1 MRHLEQQATEVSA
14 GFTGWSAHHPVAT
27 TLLTLGCIL
36 LGALAFFRLPIAPL
50 PEAEYPT
57 IQIRANLPGAS
68 PETMASAVATPLEV
82 AFSAIPGI
90 TEMTS
95 GSALGL
101 TNITL
106 QFTLDK
112 DIDTAAQEVQA
123 AINTAANRLPDDMP
137 QLPVWRKQN
146 PNDSP
151 LLVLGVQSDLMTL
164 EQLSDAAE
172 TLLARRISQIEGVA
186 ENQIVGQRKPA
197 MRIQASPQQLAALG
211 LSLSDIRA
219 VVRAAS
225 VNQPKGALFGERR
238 VSTLQANDQ
247 IFDPAQYAQLIVA
260 WRDGAP
266 VHLGDVARISFG
278 AENDYVMGWPNG
290 KPGVLFVIRR
300 QPGANIVATA
310 DRVRAALPQLQ
321 AQLPASVKLDVLNDR
336 TRTIRSSLAEVEFTL
351 LLAIGLVIV
360 VMGLFLRELAATL
373 IVSAVLAVSLIAT
386 CAVIYV
392 AGFSLNNLT
401 LVAFVIAVGFIV
413 DDAIVVIEN
422 IHRHREAGASMLDAA
437 LNGTREIGF
446 TVITIS
452 LSLIAAFIPLL
463 FMGGIVGR
471 LFREF
476 AMTAA
481 CAILISVL
489 ACLTLAPM
497 LASRF
502 MKALPP
508 EHKPTGF
515 VVRLIDSYARGL
527 DWALA
532 HQRLMLAGFGVTLL
546 VAVLAYVGIPKG
558 FFPLQDT
565 AFVVASTQA
574 ADDISYADMKRKHE
588 QLAKILARDP
598 AVQSYAHAIGAGF
611 GSQAMNSGRLWIS
624 LKDRADRDVSA
635 EGFINRVR
643 PQMAKVPGI
652 RTLMRSSQDI
662 NLGGGGG
669 SAQYLYVLSSA
680 DNDLLAQWS
689 TRLTGAMEKM
699 PILRDVASDQQL
711 GASVTRLTIDR
722 AAAARFGITTED
734 IDQLLYD
741 AFGQRQ
747 IGEYQTETNQYKVVL
762 EIDERSR
769 GMTQA
774 LSYLHLRSPLT
785 GEMVPLTAVAK
796 VEPRSTGPLTITH
809 SGLFPSVGISFN
821 LAPGIALSDAV
832 QAIRKM
838 ETEANM
844 PDSITGRFQGAA
856 QAFQDALSTQPLLIL
871 AALVAV
877 YIILGVL
884 YESFVHPLTIL
895 STLPSAGI
903 GALLALWLAGQDF
916 SIMGMIGIVL
926 LIGIVKKNGI
936 LMVDFALDAQRTQN
950 MSPQDAIRTACLVRF
965 RPIMMTTLAAL
976 LGALPLVLAFGTGAE
991 LRQPLGIAVVGGLLL
1006 SQLLTLFSTPVIYLA
1021 LDRLFYQRKRQQA
1034 SASTVS
1040 AEVRS

>member
-1 MRHLEQQATEVSA
+1 MRHLEQQATAVGS
-14 GFTGWSAHHPVAT
+14 GFSGWSAHHPVAT

-36 LGALAFFRLPIAPL
+36 LGALAFLRLPVAPL
-50 PEAEYPT
+50 PEAEYPM
-57 IQIRANLPGAS
+57 IQVRATLPGAS
-68 PETMASAVATPLEV
+68 PETMASSVATPLEV
-82 AFSAIPGI
+82 AFSAIPGV

-95 GSALGL
+95 SSTMGQTG
-101 TNITL
+101 IVL

-123 AINTAANRLPDDMP
+123 AINTASNRLPDNMP
-137 QLPVWRKQN
+137 ELPVWRKAN

-151 LLVLGVQSDLMTL
+151 LLVLSLQSDLLTL
-164 EQLSDAAE
+164 EQLSDVAE

-186 ENQIVGQRKPA
+186 ETQIVGQRKPA
-197 MRIQASPQQLAALG
+197 LRIQASPQQLAAVG
-211 LSLSDIRA
+211 LSLADIRA
-219 VVRAAS
+219 VVGAAS
-225 VNQPKGALFGERR
+225 VNQPKGALFGESR

-247 IFDPAQYAQLIVA
+247 IFDPVQYDQLIVA

-266 VHLGDVARISFG
+266 VHLGDVARVSFG
-278 AENDYVMGWPNG
+278 SENDYVISWPNG
-290 KPGVLFVIRR
+290 KPGLLFVIRR

-310 DRVRAALPQLQ
+310 DRVRAALPEMRK
-321 AQLPASVKLDVLNDR
+321 QLPASVDLDVINDR
-336 TRTIRSSLAEVEFTL
+336 TRTIRSSLAEVELTL
-351 LLAIGLVIV
+351 VLAIGLVIV
-360 VMGLFLRELAATL
+360 VMGVFLRERAATL
-373 IVSAVLAVSLIAT
+373 IVSAVLAVSLVLT
-386 CAVIYV
+386 FAVMYL

-401 LVAFVIAVGFIV
+401 LVALVVAVGFIV
-413 DDAIVVIEN
+413 DDAIVVVEN
-422 IHRHREAGASMLDAA
+422 IHRHREAGASMMDAA
-437 LNGTREIGF
+437 LKGASEIGF

-481 CAILISVL
+481 CAILVSVV

-508 EHKPTGF
+508 DHKPTGF

-532 HQRLMLAGFGVTLL
+532 HQRLMLAGFGLTLL
-546 VAVLAYVGIPKG
+546 VAVLSYVAIPKG

-574 ADDISYADMKRKHE
+574 ADDVSYNDMKRKHE
-588 QLAKILARDP
+588 QLAKVLAADP
-598 AVQSYAHAIGAGF
+598 AVETYAHAIGTGF
-611 GSQAMNSGRLWIS
+611 GSQGMSGGRFWIA
-624 LKDRADRDVSA
+624 LKDRSDRDVSA

-643 PQMAKVPGI
+643 PQMLEVPGI

-662 NLGGGGG
+662 NLGAGGG
-669 SAQYLYVLSSA
+669 SAQYLYVLRSA
-680 DNDLLAQWS
+680 DSELLSQWGS
-689 TRLTGAMEKM
+689 RLTDAMVKLPM
-699 PILRDVASDQQL
+699 LRDVASDQQL
-711 GASVTRLTIDR
+711 GSSVIRLNIDR
-722 AAAARFGITTED
+722 SAAARFGISTQD

-747 IGEYQTETNQYKVVL
+747 IGEYQTETNQYKVIL
-762 EIDERSR
+762 EIDTGLR
-769 GMTQA
+769 GTTQA

-785 GEMVPLTAVAK
+785 GDMVPLTAVAT
-796 VEPRSTGPLTITH
+796 VEPRSTGPVAITH

-832 QAIRKM
+832 QAIAKM
-838 ETEANM
+838 EAEVGM
-844 PDSITGRFQGAA
+844 PDAISGRFQGAA

-903 GALLALWLAGQDF
+903 GALFALWMSGQDF
-916 SIMGMIGIVL
+916 SIMAMIGIVL

-936 LMVDFALDAQRTQN
+936 LMVDFALDAQRT
-950 MSPQDAIRTACLVRF
+950 IRSACLARF

-991 LRQPLGIAVVGGLLL
+991 LRQPLGIAVVGGLIL
-1006 SQLLTLFSTPVIYLA
+1006 SQMLTLFSTPVIYLA
-1021 LDRLFYQRKRQQA
+1021 LDRVFYQRSREQPAA
-1034 SASTVS
+1034 SNAA
-1040 AEVRS
+1040 AEVRA

>member
-1 MRHLEQQATEVSA
+1 MRHLEQQTTALGAS
-14 GFTGWSAHHPVAT
+14 FTGWSAHHPVAT

-36 LGALAFFRLPIAPL
+36 LGVLAFFRLPVAPL

-57 IQIRANLPGAS
+57 IQIRSMLPGAS
-68 PETMASAVATPLEV
+68 PETMASSVATPLEV

-95 GSALGL
+95 VSSLGM

-106 QFTLDK
+106 QFTLEK
-112 DIDTAAQEVQA
+112 EIDTAAQEVQA
-123 AINTAANRLPDDMP
+123 AINTAANRLPDEMP
-137 QLPVWRKQN
+137 ELPVWRKQN

-151 LLVLGVQSDLMTL
+151 LLVLGLQSDLMTL

-172 TLLARRISQIEGVA
+172 TLLARRISQIQGVA
-186 ENQIVGQRKPA
+186 ETQIVGQRKPA
-197 MRIQASPQQLAALG
+197 LRIQASPQQLAALG

-247 IFDPAQYAQLIVA
+247 IFDPAQYEQLVVA
-260 WRDGAP
+260 WRDGSP
-266 VHLGDVARISFG
+266 VKLGDVARISFD
-278 AENDYVMGWPNG
+278 AENDYMMGWPNG
-290 KPGVLFVIRR
+290 KPGVMFVIRR

-310 DRVRAALPQLQ
+310 DRVRAALPQLR
-321 AQLPASVKLDVLNDR
+321 AQLPASVRLDVLNDR
-336 TRTIRSSLAEVEFTL
+336 TRTIRSSLAEVELTL
-351 LLAIGLVIV
+351 VLAIGLVIV
-360 VMGLFLRELAATL
+360 VMGLFLRERAATL
-373 IVSAVLAVSLIAT
+373 IVSSVLAVSLVLT
-386 CAVIYV
+386 FAVMYI

-401 LVAFVIAVGFIV
+401 LVALVIAVGFIV
-413 DDAIVVIEN
+413 DDAIVVVEN
-422 IHRHREAGASMLDAA
+422 IHRHREAGASMMDAA
-437 LNGTREIGF
+437 LLGTREIGF
-446 TVITIS
+446 TVVTIS

-476 AMTAA
+476 ALTTAF
-481 CAILISVL
+481 AILVSVV

-508 EHKPTGF
+508 DHKPTGF
-515 VVRLIDSYARGL
+515 VARLIESYARGL

-532 HQRLMLAGFGVTLL
+532 HQRLMLAGFGVTLM
-546 VAVLAYVGIPKG
+546 VAVLAYVAIPKG

-574 ADDISYADMKRKHE
+574 ADDVSYDDMKRKHE
-588 QLAKILARDP
+588 ALAKILEADP

-611 GSQAMNSGRLWIS
+611 ASQGLSSGRFWIS
-624 LKDRADRDVSA
+624 LKDRSDRDVSA
-635 EGFINRVR
+635 EGFINRIR
-643 PQMAKVPGI
+643 PQMAQVPGV

-680 DNDLLAQWS
+680 DSELLSQWS
-689 TRLTGAMEKM
+689 VRLTEAMEKM
-699 PILRDVASDQQL
+699 PMLRDVASDQLL
-711 GASVTRLTIDR
+711 GASVTRLNIDR
-722 AAAARFGITTED
+722 TAAARFGITTQD

-747 IGEYQTETNQYKVVL
+747 IGEYQTEINQYKVVL

-796 VEPRSTGPLTITH
+796 VEPRSTGPTSITH

-821 LAPGIALSDAV
+821 LAPGVALSDAV
-832 QAIRKM
+832 RAIRSM
-838 ETEANM
+838 EAGVGM
-844 PDSITGRFQGAA
+844 PDTITGRFQGAA
-856 QAFQDALSTQPLLIL
+856 QAFQDAISTQPLLIL

-895 STLPSAGI
+895 STLPSAGL
-903 GALLALWLAGQDF
+903 GALFALWLSGQDF
-916 SIMGMIGIVL
+916 SIMAMIGIVL

-936 LMVDFALDAQRTQN
+936 LMVDFAIDSQRTQN
-950 MSPQDAIRTACLVRF
+950 MSPQEAIRTACLVRF

-1006 SQLLTLFSTPVIYLA
+1006 SQLLTLFSTPVVYLA
-1021 LDRLFYQRKRQQA
+1021 LDRLFHQRKREQA
-1034 SASTVS
+1034 QVADV
-1040 AEVRS
+1040 AAGVRS

>member
-1 MRHLEQQATEVSA
+1 MRHLEQQTAALGAS
-14 GFTGWSAHHPVAT
+14 FTGWSAHHPVAT

-36 LGALAFFRLPIAPL
+36 LGALAFLRLPVAPL

-57 IQIRANLPGAS
+57 IQIRAALPGAS
-68 PETMASAVATPLEV
+68 PETMASSVATPLEV

-95 GSALGL
+95 GSAMGL
-101 TNITL
+101 TSIVL

-112 DIDTAAQEVQA
+112 NIDTAAQEVQA
-123 AINTAANRLPDDMP
+123 AINTASNRLPADMP
-137 QLPVWRKQN
+137 ELPVWRKQN

-151 LLVLGVQSDLMTL
+151 LLVLSLQSDLLTL
-164 EQLSDAAE
+164 EALSDAAE
-172 TLLARRISQIEGVA
+172 TLLARRISQIDGVA
-186 ENQIVGQRKPA
+186 ETLIVGQRKPA
-197 MRIQASPQQLAALG
+197 LRIQASPQQLAAVG

-225 VNQPKGALFGERR
+225 VNQPKGALFGENRI
-238 VSTLQANDQ
+238 STLQANDQ

-260 WRDGAP
+260 WRDGAS
-266 VHLGDVARISFG
+266 VRLGDVARIIFG
-278 AENDYVMGWPNG
+278 SENDYVMGWPNG
-290 KPGVLFVIRR
+290 KPGVMFVIRR

-310 DRVRAALPQLQ
+310 DRVRAALPEMRAL
-321 AQLPASVKLDVLNDR
+321 LPASVKLDVLNDR
-336 TRTIRSSLAEVEFTL
+336 TRTIRSSIAEVELTL
-351 LLAIGLVIV
+351 VLAIGLVIV
-360 VMGLFLRELAATL
+360 VMGLFLRERAATL
-373 IVSAVLAVSLIAT
+373 IVSAVLAVSLVLT
-386 CAVIYV
+386 FAVMYI
-392 AGFSLNNLT
+392 AGFSINNLT
-401 LVAFVIAVGFIV
+401 LVALVVAVGFIV
-413 DDAIVVIEN
+413 DDAIVVVEN
-422 IHRHREAGASMLDAA
+422 IHRHREAGASMMDAA
-437 LNGTREIGF
+437 LLGTREIGF

-463 FMGGIVGR
+463 FMGGVVGR
-471 LFREF
+471 LFSEF
-476 AMTAA
+476 ALTAA
-481 CAILISVL
+481 FAILVSVV

-508 EHKPTGF
+508 EHKQTGF

-546 VAVLAYVGIPKG
+546 VAVLFYIAIPKG

-565 AFVVASTQA
+565 AFVFTNTQA
-574 ADDISYADMKRKHE
+574 ADDVSYDDMKRKHE
-588 QLAKILARDP
+588 QLAEIIARDP
-598 AVQSYAHAIGAGF
+598 AVEGFAHAIGTGF
-611 GSQAMNSGRLWIS
+611 GSQAMSSGRMWIV
-624 LKDRADRDVSA
+624 LKDRSDRDVSA
-635 EGFINRVR
+635 EGFINRMR
-643 PQMAKVPGI
+643 PQMAQVPGM
-652 RTLMRSSQDI
+652 RVLMRSSQDI
-662 NLGGGGG
+662 NLGTGGG
-669 SAQYLYVLSSA
+669 SAQYLYVLRGA
-680 DNDLLAQWS
+680 DSELLSEWGS
-689 TRLTGAMEKM
+689 RLTAAMAKLPM
-699 PILRDVASDQQL
+699 LRDVASDQQL
-711 GASVTRLTIDR
+711 GAAVTRLNIDR
-722 AAAARFGITTED
+722 AAAARFGITTQD

-747 IGEYQTETNQYKVVL
+747 IGEYQTETNQYKLVL
-762 EIDERSR
+762 EIDPRWR

-785 GEMVPLTAVAK
+785 GEMVPLTAVATI
-796 VEPRSTGPLTITH
+796 EPRDTGPLTITH
-809 SGLFPSVGISFN
+809 SGMFPSVGISFN
-821 LAPGIALSDAV
+821 LAPGVALSDAV
-832 QAIRKM
+832 AAIRKM
-838 ETEANM
+838 EADAGM
-844 PDSITGRFQGAA
+844 PDAITGRFQGAA
-856 QAFQDALSTQPLLIL
+856 QAFQDALATQPLLIL
-871 AALVAV
+871 AALISV

-903 GALLALWLAGQDF
+903 GALLALWLSGQDF

-950 MSPQDAIRTACLVRF
+950 MSPQQAIRAACLTRF

-1006 SQLLTLFSTPVIYLA
+1006 SQLLTLFSTPVVYLA
-1021 LDRLFYQRKRQQA
+1021 LDRLFHAGSKAQTPVA
-1034 SASTVS
+1034 AAS
-1040 AEVRS
+1040 AEVHP